1 MIEVKWESY
10 CIDGGLEA
18 QTAVEKVVRRLQRGV
33 GSVVCPIHGR
43 PPVLKVRGQGAASL
57 NIEFETCCQALRE
70 RTASRTHALRST
82 RRTHVAA
89 APTSGSDRLERRAH
103 P

>member
-10 CIDGGLEA
+10 CIDGGLDA

-33 GSVVCPIHGR
+33 GSVVCPTHGR
-43 PPVLKVRGQGAASL
+43 PPVLKVRGQGAAGL

-70 RTASRTHALRST
+70 RTASRMHALRSA
-82 RRTHVAA
+82 RRTNVAS
-89 APTSGSDRLERRAH
+89 TSTTGSNWLERRAH

>member
-18 QTAVEKVVRRLQRGV
+18 QTTVEKVVRRLQRGL
-33 GSVVCPIHGR
+33 GSVVCPTHGR
-43 PPVLKVRGQGAASL
+43 PPVLKVRGQAAAGL
-57 NIEFETCCQALRE
+57 NIEFETCCQVLLE
-70 RTASRTHALRST
+70 RTASRIHSLRSA
-82 RRTHVAA
+82 RRTSVAPGA
-89 APTSGSDRLERRAH
+89 TTESGWLERRAH